1 MHAYMIMPL
10 HQSYT
15 WSTEPHQTQCTA
27 NKKVGGNKFQARFIT
42 AKHVAYNGGEQ
53 GSTITEK

>member
-1 MHAYMIMPL
+1 VR
-10 HQSYT
+10 SD
-15 WSTEPHQTQCTA
+15 

-53 GSTITEK
+53 GSTI